1 MSRNSSILATLFF
14 LATVGRA
21 EAKPVTI
28 TWVAGNAAL
37 QTEQS
42 IRKGFDDYLR
52 QHQITDWKVDYLD
65 SAGAAEKV
73 ANNIQDAVTRKSD
86 FIFVTV
92 ADLRA
97 SNSALESAARA
108 KVPVYSADS
117 GWIPG
122 DISDVT
128 TNNWQMSSEVSLAL
142 INKLHSKGS
151 IVFFTAD
158 ALKPVRE
165 RTDTMKA
172 ILREYPTIK
181 IIATHDIDMS
191 NFYQDTLNA
200 MSDIAQRFGNKID
213 GVWAPWDEPALA
225 AITALNSAHLHVPV
239 TGMDGAKAAL
249 EMICKPDSNFLATGR
264 QQFDVWG
271 ATLADHVYQVV
282 EKGRSPDAVAPDEIT
297 YLPAKLFTA
306 KDCHSS

>member
-1 MSRNSSILATLFF
+1 MSKIYKLLTSLAVLSFTP
-14 LATVGRA
+14 AA
-21 EAKPVTI
+21 WAKPVNI
-28 TWVAGNAAL
+28 TWVAGTAAM
-37 QTEQS
+37 QTEVS
-42 IRKGFDDYLR
+42 IRQGFDAYLKA
-52 QHQITDWKVDYLD
+52 HNITDWKIDYLD
-65 SAGAAEKV
+65 SQGSAEKV

-97 SNSALESAARA
+97 SSSALKSAEAA
-108 KVPVYSADS
+108 KIPVYTADS

-128 TNNWQMSSEVSLAL
+128 TNNWQMASEVSLAL
-142 INKLHSKGS
+142 INKLHSKGN

-181 IIATHDIDMS
+181 VIATHDIDLA

-200 MSDIAQRFGNKID
+200 MSDIAQRYGNKID

-225 AITALNSAHLHVPV
+225 AITALNSAHLQVPV
-239 TGMDGAKAAL
+239 TGMDGAAAAVK
-249 EMICKPDSNFLATGR
+249 MICKPDSIFLATGR

-271 ATLADHVYQVV
+271 STLADHVYQVAV
-282 EKGRSPDAVAPDEIT
+282 NGKSPEAVAPEEIT

-306 KDCHSS
+306 KDCHGT

>member
-1 MSRNSSILATLFF
+1 MPRLSLLLASVAALFVSP
-14 LATVGRA
+14 LAR
-21 EAKPVTI
+21 AKPLNI
-28 TWVAGNAAL
+28 TWIAGNAAM
-37 QTEQS
+37 QTEVS
-42 IRKGFDDYLR
+42 IRSGFDAYLK
-52 QHQITDWKVDYLD
+52 QHNITDWKVDYLD
-65 SAGAAEKV
+65 SQGSAEKV

-97 SNSALESAARA
+97 SNSALKSAEAA
-108 KVPVYSADS
+108 KIPVYTADS

-142 INKLHSKGS
+142 INKLHSKGN

-165 RTDTMKA
+165 RTDTMRA

-181 IIATHDIDMS
+181 VIATHDIDLS

-200 MSDIAQRFGNKID
+200 MSDIAQRYGNKID

-225 AITALNSAHLHVPV
+225 VVTALNGAHLQVPV
-239 TGMDGAKAAL
+239 IGMDGAASALKA
-249 EMICKPDSNFLATGR
+249 ICKPDSIFLATGR

-271 ATLADHVYQVV
+271 ATLADHVYQVAV
-282 EKGRSPDAVAPDEIT
+282 NGKSPQAVAPDEIT

-306 KDCHSS
+306 KDCHGA